1 MEHNINRSY
10 LTEMMYEMYNIL
22 TEGSHEEDLMHA
34 CALAEEESPA
44 DHWLMTKDL
53 DYESRLFLFAATAY
67 ALRCMNNN
75 SYKCA
80 IFVRSAAEAILQEKR
95 NAQARGA
102 A

>member
-1 MEHNINRSY
+1 MEQRIDRSY
-10 LTEMMYEMYNIL
+10 LSEMIYELYNIL
-22 TEGSHEEDLMHA
+22 TEGNHENDMMRV
-34 CALAEEESPA
+34 CALAEEESAA

-53 DYESRLFLFAATAY
+53 DYGSRIFLFAATAF

-80 IFVRSAAEAILQEKR
+80 IFVRSAAEALLQRENDVKT
-95 NAQARGA
+95 RGA